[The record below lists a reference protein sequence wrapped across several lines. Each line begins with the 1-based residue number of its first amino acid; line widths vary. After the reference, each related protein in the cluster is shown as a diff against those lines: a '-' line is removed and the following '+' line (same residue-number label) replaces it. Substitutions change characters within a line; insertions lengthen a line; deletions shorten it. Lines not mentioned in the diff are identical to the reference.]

1 MGNAFEPDLF
11 DGAEKRQ
18 SQMLGLAPKM
28 GKKEKA
34 QDSSKKNKR
43 NKGREKKNKNRVD
56 TIKQ

>member
-1 MGNAFEPDLF
+1 
-11 DGAEKRQ
+11 
-18 SQMLGLAPKM
+18 MLGLAPKM